1 MFSLTK
7 IAYKGLK
14 YTMPYEAMQN
24 TNSGEQIMEDLHQ
37 TKSQLES
44 FELKCAWGILQSRA
58 QWAQRRGERTFRTF
72 WN

>member
-1 MFSLTK
+1 MFSQTK
-7 IAYKGLK
+7 IACEGLK

-44 FELKCAWGILQSRA
+44 FELECA
-58 QWAQRRGERTFRTF
+58 
-72 WN
+72 